1 MRRPLTALLTSLA
14 VVLLLAG
21 CAAESSYGTDSA
33 RGTGETTR
41 STNPSP
47 PATPDTATP
56 DTPAFPGSTEQQMS
70 EGSGG
75 SDLVLVDVR
84 FREAAGFD
92 RVVLEFTGRG
102 TPGWAVNYVDEA
114 VLERS
119 SEVVAL
125 GGDAVLDIYA
135 SGTTWPAPDYYTGP
149 RRVTAP
155 SGGAVDEVYVAGTS
169 EGTTQVLA
177 GINDGAAPFRVFA
190 LAAPA
195 RLVVDVVD
203 VVDVADAANQDGD

>member
-1 MRRPLTALLTSLA
+1 MRRPLTALLTLA
-14 VVLLLAG
+14 AVLLLAG
-21 CAAESSYGTDSA
+21 CAVESSSGTDSA

-41 STNPSP
+41 SPTPSP
-47 PATPDTATP
+47 PPTPDTATADAAP
-56 DTPAFPGSTEQQMS
+56 FPGSTEQQLS

-84 FREAAGFD
+84 VREAAGFD
-92 RVVLEFTGRG
+92 RVVLEFSGRG
-102 TPGWAVNYVDEA
+102 TPGWAVSYVDVA
-114 VLERS
+114 MLERS
-119 SEVVAL
+119 GEHVAL

-177 GINDGAAPFRVFA
+177 GIKDGAAPFRVFA

-203 VVDVADAANQDGD
+203 VADAADAADQGGD